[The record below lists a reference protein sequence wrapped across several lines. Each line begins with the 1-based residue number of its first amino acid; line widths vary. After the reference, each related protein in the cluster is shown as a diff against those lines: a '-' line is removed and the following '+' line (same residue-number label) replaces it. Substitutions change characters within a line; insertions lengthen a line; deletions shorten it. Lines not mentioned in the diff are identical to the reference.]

1 MVRNYRVRG
10 LIALVSVICLGAC
23 EAAKSANP
31 TAPSVAGPIPGVAIT
46 APKPLEPGAG
56 VQLTAQADPFTL
68 LIENPGSSG
77 QRPLWL
83 QLDMAADAG
92 FQKVVHQADKIT
104 PGPNGRT
111 AYKLPE
117 ALGAGYTY
125 FWRSRAA
132 DGANTGPYS
141 AVSSFSVVNPVVID
155 PPVAIEPNGNLTTNK
170 PQFRARN
177 SAISGTSGV
186 VYRFQ
191 VSTSADMSPA
201 MATVTVT
208 PGPDGHTTMS
218 LGELPYNTTLHWRVH
233 GTDGTTQSGNSQTL
247 SFRTPAPPPPPPPAP
262 TPGGPSL
269 GVPLGHGGRAAD
281 PPAGSSLPLPDMSGV
296 VRSVANA
303 NPGALQSSCQD
314 HGGNWQFMDRVVDT
328 LRTFDSR
335 WGYNGKRGNAND
347 PSKDVVAYH
356 KGPGAD
362 QGSTDVY
369 IIDIING
376 HCGATPSA
384 GWNDVTAVTQN
395 SGTIGRWIS
404 RGRF

>member
-10 LIALVSVICLGAC
+10 LVALVSVICLGAC

-46 APKPLEPGAG
+46 APKPLEPGPGAT
-56 VQLTAQADPFTL
+56 LTAQTDPFTL
-68 LIENPGSSG
+68 LIENPGTTG
-77 QRPLWL
+77 QRSIWL
-83 QLDMAADAG
+83 QLEMAADAG
-92 FQKVVHQADKIT
+92 FQQVVHQADKIE

-117 ALGAGYTY
+117 RLGAGFTY

-141 AVSSFSVVNPVVID
+141 VVASFSVVNPVVID
-155 PPVAIEPNGNLTTNK
+155 PPVALEPSGNLTTNK
-170 PQFRARN
+170 PQFKARN

-191 VSTSADMSPA
+191 ISTSADMSPA
-201 MATVTVT
+201 MAIVSVT
-208 PGPDGHTTMS
+208 PGSDGNTTMS
-218 LGELPYNTTLHWRVH
+218 LGELPYNMTLHWRVY

-247 SFRTPAPPPPPPPAP
+247 SFRTPAPPPPPAP
-262 TPGGPSL
+262 TPAPGGPPA
-269 GVPLGHGGRAAD
+269 GVPLGTGGRAAD
-281 PPAGSSLPLPDMSGV
+281 PPAGSRLPLPNMASAV
-296 VRSVANA
+296 QAVARA
-303 NPGALQSSCQD
+303 NPGALQNSCQD
-314 HGGNWQFMDRVVDT
+314 GGGNWQFMDSVVDT
-328 LRTFDSR
+328 LRTHDTR
-335 WGYNGKRGNAND
+335 WGYNGKRGNVND
-347 PSKDVVAYH
+347 PSKDVVTYH
-356 KGPGAD
+356 YGPGAD

-376 HCGATPSA
+376 HCGGSPSA
-384 GWNDVTAVTQN
+384 GWNDVTDVTIN